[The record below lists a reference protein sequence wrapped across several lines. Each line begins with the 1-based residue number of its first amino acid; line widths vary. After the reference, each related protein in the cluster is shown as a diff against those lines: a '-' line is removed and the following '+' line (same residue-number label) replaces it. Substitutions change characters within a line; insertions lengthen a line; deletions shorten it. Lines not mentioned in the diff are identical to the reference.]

1 MALIKNRHVGGLVTR
16 GFQDLGDLEKQAA
29 GIVEAARV
37 EAAHMIQEAQTQA
50 ATLAGEAAPRGFAE
64 GREQGLA
71 EGREEGCRLGREEA
85 LGQYTTELASLA
97 QSWTAAIDVFEADRR
112 ATLQTA
118 REDIVELALAMGGRI
133 ARRVIEADPAVVQDQ
148 VAEAISL
155 VTAPS
160 GMTISI
166 NPGDRKLVQA
176 VLPALCERL
185 EKNGHVEL
193 RDDPDVERGGC
204 VLSTGKGV
212 IDATLEK
219 QIERIAEVLLPN
231 SPAKRRRKKES

>member
-1 MALIKNRHVGGLVTR
+1 MALIKNRHAGGLVTR

-29 GIVEAARV
+29 GIGEAARV

-50 ATLAGEAAPRGFAE
+50 ATLAAEAAPRGFAE

-97 QSWTAAIDVFEADRR
+97 ESWTAAIDVFETDRR

-166 NPGDRKLVQA
+166 NPDDRKLVQA

-185 EKNGHVEL
+185 EKSGHVEL

>member
-1 MALIKNRHVGGLVTR
+1 MALIKSKHAVGLITR

-37 EAAHMIQEAQTQA
+37 EAARMISEAQTQA
-50 ATLAGEAAPRGFAE
+50 AMVAAEAAPRGFDE
-64 GREQGLA
+64 GRVQGLA
-71 EGREEGCRLGREEA
+71 EGREEGCRIGREEA
-85 LGQYTTELASLA
+85 IEQYTTQLASLTE
-97 QSWTAAIDVFEADRR
+97 SWTAAIDAFEADRR
-112 ATLQTA
+112 AALQGA
-118 REDIVELALAMGGRI
+118 REDIVELALAMGGKI

-148 VAEAISL
+148 VAEVISL

-160 GMTISI
+160 GLTLSI

-185 EKNGHVEL
+185 ENVKHVEL

-231 SPAKRRRKKES
+231 SPAKSGRKKES

>member
-1 MALIKNRHVGGLVTR
+1 MALIKNRHAGGLVTR
-16 GFQDLGDLEKQAA
+16 EFQDLGDLEKHAA
-29 GIVEAARV
+29 KIIVAARAEAAR
-37 EAAHMIQEAQTQA
+37 MISEAQTQA
-50 ATLAGEAAPRGFAE
+50 DTLASEAAPRGFAE

-71 EGREEGCRLGREEA
+71 EGREEGLRTGHEEA
-85 LGQYTTELASLA
+85 IGQYTTQLAALA
-97 QSWTAAIDVFEADRR
+97 ESWTAAIDAFNADRS

-118 REDIVELALAMGGRI
+118 RDDIVELALAMAGRI
-133 ARRVIEADPAVVQDQ
+133 VRRVVAADPAVVQDQ
-148 VAEAISL
+148 IAEAISL

-160 GMTISI
+160 AMTISI

-185 EKNGHVEL
+185 EKGGHVEL
-193 RDDPDVERGGC
+193 RDDPDMERGGC

-231 SPAKRRRKKES
+231 SPAKRRRKKKS

>member
-50 ATLAGEAAPRGFAE
+50 ATLVGEAAPRGFAE

-97 QSWTAAIDVFEADRR
+97 ESWTAAIEVFEADRR

-166 NPGDRKLVQA
+166 NPDDRKLVQA

-185 EKNGHVEL
+185 QKSGHVEL

>member
-1 MALIKNRHVGGLVTR
+1 MALIKNRHAGGLVTR
-16 GFQDLGDLEKQAA
+16 GFEDLGDLQKQAA

-37 EAAHMIQEAQTQA
+37 EAARIIAEAQTQA
-50 ATLAGEAAPRGFAE
+50 AAIAAEAAPRGLAE
-64 GREQGLA
+64 GREQGLV
-71 EGREEGCRLGREEA
+71 EGRQEGCQVGREETI
-85 LGQYTTELASLA
+85 GQYTA
-97 QSWTAAIDVFEADRR
+97 QLSALGESWTAAIEAFEADRS

-160 GMTISI
+160 GMTLSI
-166 NPGDRKLVQA
+166 NPDDRELVQA

-185 EKNGHVEL
+185 ANGNHVEL
-193 RDDPDVERGGC
+193 RDDPLVERGGC

-219 QIERIAEVLLPN
+219 QIERIADVLLPN
-231 SPAKRRRKKES
+231 SPAKRERKKKS

>member
-1 MALIKNRHVGGLVTR
+1 VALIKNRHAVGLVTR
-16 GFQDLGDLEKQAA
+16 GFEDLGDLQKQAA

-37 EAAHMIQEAQTQA
+37 EAQRIISEAQTQA
-50 ATLAGEAAPRGFAE
+50 AAIAAEAAPRGFAE
-64 GREQGLA
+64 GREQGLV
-71 EGREEGCRLGREEA
+71 EGRDEGCQVGREETIGKYTAELSA
-85 LGQYTTELASLA
+85 LAA
-97 QSWTAAIDVFEADRR
+97 SWTAAIEAFEADRI
-112 ATLQTA
+112 AALQTA
-118 REDIVELALAMGGRI
+118 REDIVGLSLAMGGRI

-160 GMTISI
+160 GMILSI
-166 NPGDRKLVQA
+166 NPDDRTLVQA

-185 EKNGHVEL
+185 ENGNNVEL
-193 RDDPDVERGGC
+193 RDDPLVERGGC

-212 IDATLEK
+212 IDATIEK

-231 SPAKRRRKKES
+231 SPAKRVRKKKS

>member
-85 LGQYTTELASLA
+85 IGQYTTELASLA
-97 QSWTAAIDVFEADRR
+97 QSWTAAIAEFEADRR

-118 REDIVELALAMGGRI
+118 REEVVELALAMGGRI
-133 ARRVIEADPAVVQDQ
+133 ARRVIEADPTVVQDQ

-155 VTAPS
+155 ITAAS
-160 GMTISI
+160 GMTLSI
-166 NPGDRKLVQA
+166 NPDDRKLVQA